1 MEHPPSVVARS
12 YNLAVASV
20 LPTNCPIKRGM
31 CSLEPALDRASKAKD
46 HPHDP
51 AEASRRMPAENTF
64 KDAVHRR
71 TNGVALGDQSLLLIL
86 AVFSSMGGM
95 PTIRWAKTELNM
107 R

>member
-1 MEHPPSVVARS
+1 
-12 YNLAVASV
+12 
-20 LPTNCPIKRGM
+20 
-31 CSLEPALDRASKAKD
+31 
-46 HPHDP
+46 
-51 AEASRRMPAENTF
+51 MPAKNTF

-71 TNGVALGDQSLLLIL
+71 TKGVALGDQSLLLIL